1 MTTPLF
7 EKIRDAVLV
16 TAPGIDPQE
25 LQFEVLVDTDGL
37 VHVFECITD
46 GTTPVVM
53 TLRDLQSSR
62 LCHVG
67 TRSNDGLL
75 PAAFMDALCDQ
86 DLATALTLFGITETV
101 LSLDTNSLRSKIN
114 AEHEAYRL
122 ADWYLNTVHEWH
134 KLMNELAP
142 DLTETYAPT
151 IAGRLC
157 NTRKV
162 LQSLHGA
169 TIGHEDVRRS
179 LLLHER
185 CDCAIETIGLTELPA
200 ISFLQHV
207 ATVNDNEI
215 EDPARIFGLLSSY
228 KDYVTDPGALYDL
241 PSCVVDLVL
250 TRTPM
255 YVRSERLPRL
265 TGALRETAMTLWT
278 PEGDG
283 PFVELTA
290 AVAAA
295 HKLLV

>member
-16 TAPGIDPQE
+16 TAPGMDPQE
-25 LQFEVLVDTDGL
+25 LQFNVLIDADGL
-37 VHVFECITD
+37 VHVYECITD
-46 GTTPVVM
+46 GTTPAVM
-53 TLRDLQSSR
+53 TLRDLQASR

-86 DLATALTLFGITETV
+86 ELATALTLFGITETV
-101 LSLDTNSLRSKIN
+101 MNLDTYSLRSKIN
-114 AEHEAYRL
+114 SGHEAYRL

-151 IAGRLC
+151 IAGRLRD
-157 NTRKV
+157 TRNV
-162 LQSLHGA
+162 FQSLHGA
-169 TIGHEDVRRS
+169 TIGHDDVRRS
-179 LLLHER
+179 LLVHER
-185 CDCAIETIGLTELPA
+185 CDCEIETIGLTELPA

-207 ATVNDNEI
+207 ATVNEI

-241 PSCVVDLVL
+241 PSCVVDLVQ

-255 YVRSERLPRL
+255 YVRSERLARL
-265 TGALRETAMTLWT
+265 TGSLRETAMTLWT

-290 AVAAA
+290 AVEAAQ
-295 HKLLV
+295 KLLV